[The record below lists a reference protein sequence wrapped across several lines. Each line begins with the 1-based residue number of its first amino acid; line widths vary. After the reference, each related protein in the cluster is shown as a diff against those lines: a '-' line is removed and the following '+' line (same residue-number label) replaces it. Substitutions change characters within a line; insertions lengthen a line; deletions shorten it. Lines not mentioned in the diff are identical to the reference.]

1 MFLEKVQNKVQ
12 AQGSEK
18 LFGQLHGEAKLL
30 ARRWTVS
37 EEKIR
42 TWVSHYRLYGIDG
55 LRPKRSVYSV

>member
-1 MFLEKVQNKVQ
+1 MKKYKTRFKLKVVKNFL
-12 AQGSEK
+12 ASY
-18 LFGQLHGEAKLL
+18 GEAKLL